1 MKESPTCWDACI
13 ASLPPEKRAAAER
26 AFQDIAEGGPDGM
39 FPKVFLLMEA
49 HAAYTNTIPARITEA
64 AEQAATR
71 LRAVVEANPA
81 SLSKEDLEPVLAA
94 IRQTYQGGQIAAV
107 KAKADETSIAL
118 KRLNRQVS
126 RLRYFRV
133 GMALFLMCLAAAT
146 TAGAL
151 WYFNRQ
157 KLQIVNELERNG
169 LELTTERTKK
179 SLHVFIQGPVE
190 RIARVN
196 EGPVSGVVAEF
207 PLK

>member
-1 MKESPTCWDACI
+1 MKESQTCWDACI

-64 AEQAATR
+64 AERAAAR

-107 KAKADETSIAL
+107 KAKADETSIEL
-118 KRLNRQVS
+118 KRLNRQVA

>member
-1 MKESPTCWDACI
+1 MRDSPTCWDACI

-64 AEQAATR
+64 AERAAAR

-107 KAKADETSIAL
+107 KAKADETSIEL
-118 KRLNRQVS
+118 KRLNRQVA

-169 LELTTERTKK
+169 LELTTERTEK

>member
-64 AEQAATR
+64 AERAAAR

-107 KAKADETSIAL
+107 KAKADETSIEL

-133 GMALFLMCLAAAT
+133 GMALFLMGLTAAT

-151 WYFNRQ
+151 WYFNRE

-169 LELTTERTKK
+169 LELITERTEK
-179 SLHVFIQGPVE
+179 SLHVFIQGPVG

>member
-64 AEQAATR
+64 AERAATR

-107 KAKADETSIAL
+107 KAKADETSIEL
-118 KRLNRQVS
+118 KRLNRQVA

>member
-1 MKESPTCWDACI
+1 MKESQTCWDACI

-64 AEQAATR
+64 AERAAAR

-81 SLSKEDLEPVLAA
+81 SLSKEELEPVLAA

-107 KAKADETSIAL
+107 KAKADETSIEL
-118 KRLNRQVS
+118 KRLNRQVA

-146 TAGAL
+146 TAGAP
-151 WYFNRQ
+151 WN
-157 KLQIVNELERNG
+157 
-169 LELTTERTKK
+169 
-179 SLHVFIQGPVE
+179 S
-190 RIARVN
+190 IAR
-196 EGPVSGVVAEF
+196 SF
-207 PLK
+207 KS